1 MLKSTLHYTLPL
13 FNTVYTSVL
22 LFSKSCIQISFLN
35 IYTVHRTFDHT
46 WTRSSSMLQIPP
58 QTHFPSSLI
67 ALSPFQNQKCDC
79 TFFFLKS
86 TAITIVLS
94 RKDHKLKL
102 LEEIPFSISRS
113 YNSLDRVEAM
123 IWGNDLTSARQHRG
137 WRNETMRK
145 RENIKA
151 GQ

>member
-13 FNTVYTSVL
+13 FNTIYTSVL
-22 LFSKSCIQISFLN
+22 PFSKSCIQISFLN

-46 WTRSSSMLQIPP
+46 WTRVTNSPTNP
-58 QTHFPSSLI
+58 
-67 ALSPFQNQKCDC
+67 LSQFSYRFVAVSKPEMRLH
-79 TFFFLKS
+79 FFFLKKS
-86 TAITIVLS
+86 TTITIVLS

-145 RENIKA
+145 RESIKA